1 MTVRLEIDR
10 SRPLHR
16 GAAIGHNRWHPELA
30 PVAACEPGDEVYFE
44 LRDSRDRVI
53 TRDSSHEDLLGVPAL
68 AHPLTGPLEVR
79 GAEPGDVLELE
90 VLGYGTDDFGWT
102 AIWPGSGYLGDL
114 FERPFLARWE
124 LADGIARSEQLPGVA
139 VPACVHA
146 GTIGVAPSRELFERV
161 LRREQALADRGGSV
175 PLPDPLHAWPPEAAN
190 GLRTYPPRENGGNM
204 DIRDLGPGA
213 RLLLPV
219 HVPGALL
226 SVGDLHFA
234 QGDGEVCISAIE
246 TGGSASFRVGL
257 REQGGSWRPAFPA
270 YEAPPRPPRA
280 VFATTGIPLADD
292 GSQGDLDLGLATR
305 RALIELLSWLEQE
318 RGLAREPAYVLMSV
332 AAELRV
338 SELVDA
344 PNALVSAALPLDV
357 FEDDA
362 R

>member
-1 MTVRLEIDR
+1 MTRETAS
-10 SRPLHR
+10 SRPSPR
-16 GAAIGHNRWHPELA
+16 TA
-30 PVAACEPGDEVYFE
+30 
-44 LRDSRDRVI
+44 
-53 TRDSSHEDLLGVPAL
+53 DLFDTPPI

-79 GAEPGDVLELE
+79 GALPGDVLEVE
-90 VLGYGTDDFGWT
+90 ILGYETDGFGWT
-102 AIWPGSGYLGDL
+102 AIWPGSGFLGDL
-114 FERPFLARWE
+114 FTEAFLVRWE
-124 LADGIARSEQLPGVA
+124 LADGLARSERLPGVA

-146 GTIGVAPSRELFERV
+146 GTIGVAPSRELFERA
-161 LRREQALADRGGSV
+161 REREAAMGTPHPPLAD
-175 PLPDPLHAWPPEAAN
+175 HAWPPAAAE

-213 RLLLPV
+213 RLWLPV

-246 TGGSASFRVGL
+246 TGGSATMRVGL
-257 REQGGSWRPAFPA
+257 RREGWRPTFPC

-280 VFATTGIPLADD
+280 MFATTGIPLADD
-292 GSQGDLDLGLATR
+292 GSQGDLDLNLATR
-305 RALIELLSWLEQE
+305 RALIELLGWLQHE
-318 RGLAREPAYVLMSV
+318 RGLSKEAAYVVMSV

-357 FEDDA
+357 FEEGA
-362 R
+362 GPQA

>member
-1 MTVRLEIDR
+1 VAAVRIEIDR
-10 SRPLHR
+10 SRPLHE
-16 GAAIGHNRWHPELA
+16 GAPGGHNRWHPDLPA
-30 PVAACEPGDEVYFE
+30 VASVDPGEVVTFE
-44 LRDSRDRVI
+44 IRDSRDRQI
-53 TRDSSHEDLLGVPAL
+53 RPDSSHDDLLGTPSL

-79 GAEPGDVLELE
+79 GAAPGHVLELE
-90 VLGYGTDDFGWT
+90 VLGYDTDEFGWT
-102 AIWPGSGYLGDL
+102 AIWPGSGFLGDL

-124 LADGIARSEQLPGVA
+124 IADGVARSEQLPGVA

-146 GTIGVAPSRELFERV
+146 GTIGVAPSRELFDRA
-161 LRREQALADRGGSV
+161 RAREAALGAAGGRIHPPS
-175 PLPDPLHAWPPEAAN
+175 PELAWPPAAAD

-204 DIRDLGPGA
+204 DIRDLGSGA
-213 RLLLPV
+213 RLWLPV

-246 TGGSASFRVGL
+246 TGGVATFRVAL
-257 REQGGSWRPAFPA
+257 RSAGWRPTFPC

-280 VFATTGIPLADD
+280 MFATTGIPLSDS
-292 GSQGDLDLGLATR
+292 GEQGDLDLNLATR
-305 RALIELLSWLEQE
+305 RALLELLAWLEQE
-318 RGLAREPAYVLMSV
+318 RGLAPEPAYVLMSV

-338 SELVDA
+338 SELVDR

-357 FEDDA
+357 FAD